1 MTLRLILVDDQ
12 EMYRLG
18 FRMLLETQE
27 GVEVVGEAE
36 DGRAAV
42 DLIERVEADIV
53 LMDVRMPRMNGIDAT
68 RTVVQGAADGPR
80 VIVLTTFDLDEYAY
94 EAIRAGASGFLLK
107 DASLEELMAAIHH
120 VHAGD
125 AVMAPSTTRRLIE
138 HFTLPPPVIDD
149 GDDRFRALED
159 LTAREREVL
168 ARVARGLSNEAI
180 ARDLRVAEGTV
191 RVHVS
196 RILGKLGLRDRAQA
210 VVLAYESGLVSP
222 RKDADRAD
230 RDEPPNGYA
239 EP

>member
-94 EAIRAGASGFLLK
+94 EAIRAGASGFRLK

-230 RDEPPNGYA
+230 RDLQRDGRVEP
-239 EP
+239 

>member
-53 LMDVRMPRMNGIDAT
+53 LMDVRMPRMNGIEAT
-68 RTVVQGAADGPR
+68 RTITRGGAGGPR

-107 DASLEELMAAIHH
+107 DASLEELMTAIHH

-138 HFTLPPPVIDD
+138 HFALPPPVVDD

-168 ARVARGLSNEAI
+168 ARVARGLSNETI

-222 RKDADRAD
+222 GKDAGRTG
-230 RDEPPNGYA
+230 RDEPPNGCA

>member
-27 GVEVVGEAE
+27 GVEVVGEAG

-53 LMDVRMPRMNGIDAT
+53 LMDVRMPRMNGIEAT
-68 RTVVQGAADGPR
+68 RTITRGGASGPR

-120 VHAGD
+120 VHGGD

-138 HFTLPPPVIDD
+138 HFALPPPVVDD
-149 GDDRFRALED
+149 GDDRFRALAD

-180 ARDLRVAEGTV
+180 AHDLCVAEGTV

-222 RKDADRAD
+222 RRDTGRAE
-230 RDEPPNGYA
+230 RGS
-239 EP
+239 

>member
-68 RTVVQGAADGPR
+68 RTVVQCAADGPR

-168 ARVARGLSNEAI
+168 ARVARGLSNETI

-222 RKDADRAD
+222 GKDAGRTG
-230 RDEPPNGYA
+230 RDEPPNGCA

>member
-53 LMDVRMPRMNGIDAT
+53 LMDVRMPRMNGIEAT
-68 RTVVQGAADGPR
+68 RTITRGGAGGPR

-120 VHAGD
+120 VHGGD

-138 HFTLPPPVIDD
+138 HFALPPPVVDD
-149 GDDRFRALED
+149 GDDRFRALAD

-230 RDEPPNGYA
+230 RDLQRDGRVEP
-239 EP
+239 

>member
-53 LMDVRMPRMNGIDAT
+53 LMDVRMPRMNGIEAT
-68 RTVVQGAADGPR
+68 RTITRGGAGGPR

-107 DASLEELMAAIHH
+107 DASLEELMAAVHH
-120 VHAGD
+120 VHGGD

-138 HFTLPPPVIDD
+138 HFALPPPVVDD
-149 GDDRFRALED
+149 GDDGFRALAD

-180 ARDLRVAEGTV
+180 AHDLCVAEGTV

-222 RKDADRAD
+222 RRDTGRAE
-230 RDEPPNGYA
+230 RGS
-239 EP
+239 